1 MILWQ
6 NHHIKYDGY
15 FSCIRG
21 FLRMSKIYTYYLPI
35 LLLVGGI
42 MQSHDG
48 LAQENNNN
56 EGPAVKFFEPPVQGD
71 YSYRGL

>member
-1 MILWQ
+1 
-6 NHHIKYDGY
+6 
-15 FSCIRG
+15 
-21 FLRMSKIYTYYLPI
+21 MSKIYTYYLLTI

-56 EGPAVKFFEPPVQGD
+56 EGTWGYP
-71 YSYRGL
+71 

>member
-1 MILWQ
+1 
-6 NHHIKYDGY
+6 
-15 FSCIRG
+15 
-21 FLRMSKIYTYYLPI
+21 MSKIYTYYLLTI
-35 LLLVGGI
+35 LLLVGVI